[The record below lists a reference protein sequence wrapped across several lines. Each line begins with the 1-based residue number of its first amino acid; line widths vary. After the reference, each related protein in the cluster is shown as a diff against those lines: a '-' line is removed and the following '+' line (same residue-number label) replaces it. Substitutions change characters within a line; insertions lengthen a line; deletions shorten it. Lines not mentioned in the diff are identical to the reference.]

1 VTVTAS
7 FLVAAVALL
16 AAMGV
21 LSALSR
27 SLLAVSES
35 ALERELEERGRL
47 ARGSW
52 VIGRLAQVGWAVD
65 FARTAGR
72 IGFTVLVIAVVV
84 GFDEPL
90 TPGLLTVS
98 WLVAVAALWLLTTAA
113 AGAFARHAPAA
124 TICTFLPTL
133 RILYVL
139 LAPFRAVAD
148 LVDGAVARLVGA
160 GDAADRAGEDLA
172 SAIEDT
178 QRQGALDERAAAIL
192 ENVIAFGDRPVGAAM
207 TPRTAIEGIAY
218 TDDLAAIRDFAR
230 RSGHSRIPVHRGGL
244 DRIEGILYVKH
255 LVPFVGA
262 SAAGFRLRQV
272 LRVPLRIPESKPLME
287 QLRDFQQSKVHFAV
301 VLDEYGGTS
310 GILTIEDVLEELVG
324 EIRDEHE
331 PVSDAPPV
339 ARDLGDGWF
348 AASGRLPVA
357 ELNAALG
364 AAIPEDDGYETV
376 AGFALARFGSIPR
389 AGDGFEA
396 HGVRVEVTEASPA
409 AVLAVRVRRLA
420 AE

>member
-1 VTVTAS
+1 MTAS
-7 FLVAAVALL
+7 FAIAALALL
-16 AAMGV
+16 VAMGV

-35 ALERELEERGRL
+35 VLERELAERGRL
-47 ARGSW
+47 ERGRW
-52 VIGRLAQVGWAVD
+52 VLGRLAQVGWAVD

-72 IGFTVLVIAVVV
+72 IGFTVLVVAVVA
-84 GFDEPL
+84 GIDEPL
-90 TPGLLTVS
+90 TPARLAVA
-98 WLVAVAALWLLTTAA
+98 WVVAVAALWLLTTAA
-113 AGAFARHAPAA
+113 AGAFARHAPAR
-124 TICTFLPTL
+124 TIAAFLPTL
-133 RILYVL
+133 RILYVA
-139 LAPFRAVAD
+139 LAPFRAVAL

-160 GDAADRAGEDLA
+160 PGGDERAEEELA

-178 QRQGALDERAAAIL
+178 QRQGAIDAQAAEIL
-192 ENVIAFGDRPVGAAM
+192 ENAIGFGDTTVGAVM

-218 TDDLAAIRDFAR
+218 TDDIAAIREFAR
-230 RSGHSRIPVHRGGL
+230 RSGHSRIPVYRGSL
-244 DRIEGILYVKH
+244 DHIDGILYVKD
-255 LVPFVGA
+255 LVPLLGA
-262 SAAGFRLRQV
+262 PAEGFRLRPF
-272 LRVPLRIPESKPLME
+272 LRVPQRVPESKPLRE

-420 AE
+420 GE